1 MVFHDKTTI
10 KRAGELR
17 SQGKTY
23 SEIIKSLKITVPKST
38 ISSWCSDVKLP
49 PWYQDKINR
58 LNKKNFNKAQKM
70 AWVSNKIKRERFVNE
85 INNKATRIAGKIKDK
100 DVLRVILSVLYLGEG
115 TKWKYHSGLMLGN
128 SDSNTIKLYIKLLN
142 ICYGIPVTSL
152 KCRISHRA
160 DQNIKLLERF
170 WSKETGIPL
179 TNFYKTIPD
188 PRTVGKPTKRKDYKG
203 VCVITCAG
211 SHIQLELEAI
221 PKIILSGL

>member
-1 MVFHDKTTI
+1 MIFRSEELI
-10 KRAGELR
+10 KSARLLR
-17 SQGKTY
+17 SKGKTY
-23 SEIIKSLKITVPKST
+23 SEIMTALGIKVPKST
-38 ISSWCSDVKLP
+38 ISNWCSGVKLP
-49 PWYQDKINR
+49 SWYQEKIDRIN
-58 LNKKNFNKAQKM
+58 NKNFNKAQKM

-85 INNKATRIAGKIKDK
+85 ITKNVSEITKKIKDK
-100 DVLRVILSVLYLGEG
+100 DILKVILSVLYLGEG

-128 SDSNTIKLYIKLLN
+128 SDLNTIKLYIKLLN
-142 ICYGIPVTSL
+142 ICYGIPITSL

-160 DQNIKLLERF
+160 DQNIKSLEKF

-188 PRTVGKPTKRKDYKG
+188 PRTIGKPTKRKDYKG

-221 PKIILSGL
+221 PRIILSGL